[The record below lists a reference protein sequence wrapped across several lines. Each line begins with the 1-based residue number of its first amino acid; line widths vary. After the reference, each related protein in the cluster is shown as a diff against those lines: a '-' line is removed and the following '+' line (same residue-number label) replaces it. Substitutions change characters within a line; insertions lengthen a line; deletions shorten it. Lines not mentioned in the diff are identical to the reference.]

1 MKKKT
6 KSQSKPTKQTSDRPV
21 HYFTK
26 EYLDQVKDATPA
38 QIVRYLEES
47 KQVYYAGLN
56 QNAEKQEA
64 STLISLRV
72 PKDLLE
78 AFKAKAELRNIK
90 YQTLIKKLMLE
101 CISGK

>member
-1 MKKKT
+1 MKR
-6 KSQSKPTKQTSDRPV
+6 KPRTAKQTLDRPV
-21 HYFTK
+21 QYFTK
-26 EYLDQVKDATPA
+26 EYLDQVKDATPD

-47 KQVYYAGLN
+47 KQVYFAGLN

-64 STLISLRV
+64 STLISIRI

-101 CISGK
+101 YISGK

>member
-1 MKKKT
+1 MKKK
-6 KSQSKPTKQTSDRPV
+6 SKPQPKAQKSTSDRPV
-21 HYFTK
+21 QYFTK
-26 EYLDQVKDATPA
+26 EYLEQVKGATPA

-47 KQVYYAGLN
+47 KQVYFAGLN

-101 CISGK
+101 YISGK